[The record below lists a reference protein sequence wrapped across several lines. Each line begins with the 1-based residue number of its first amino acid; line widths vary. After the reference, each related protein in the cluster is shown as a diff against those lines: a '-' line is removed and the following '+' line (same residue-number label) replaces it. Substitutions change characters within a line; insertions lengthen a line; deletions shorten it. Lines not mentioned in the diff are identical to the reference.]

1 MARTRTVHRC
11 QQCAA
16 TTPRWQGR
24 CPGCEAWNTLVE
36 EVVTPAARSAG
47 TGPWASGTAEPP
59 QLLDDVD
66 VSATPSFATNT
77 TELDRVLGGGLVPG
91 GVALLGGEPGIG
103 KSTLLLQMAAG
114 LASGGHRVLYVT
126 AEESTAQVK
135 LRAQRLGAVV
145 DDLWVVAETA
155 VERIVALLDDID
167 VEVVVVDSVQA
178 LVASDLASAPGS
190 VAQVR
195 ECAFRLVAE
204 ARRRSVAMVLVG
216 HVTKDGT
223 LAGPRVLEHVVDTVL
238 AFEGDRHDGLRLLR
252 ASKHRFGSTSEVGVM
267 EMGEQGLRSV
277 PDPSGM
283 FLADRRPGVPGS
295 VVASVLEGRRPVLV
309 EVQALVGAS
318 NLPSP
323 RRSAQ
328 GLDTGRLSLLLAVLE
343 RRVGLSGLAGLDVHT
358 LAVGGARLGEPGAD
372 LAVAVAVASAMADIA
387 VPPDVAVFGEVGL
400 TGEVRHVG
408 RADERIAEAQRLG
421 FTTVVGP
428 GERAGS
434 VASLSDAL
442 DRLGL
447 RRGG

>member
-1 MARTRTVHRC
+1 
-11 QQCAA
+11 
-16 TTPRWQGR
+16 
-24 CPGCEAWNTLVE
+24 
-36 EVVTPAARSAG
+36 
-47 TGPWASGTAEPP
+47 
-59 QLLDDVD
+59 
-66 VSATPSFATNT
+66 
-77 TELDRVLGGGLVPG
+77 
-91 GVALLGGEPGIG
+91 
-103 KSTLLLQMAAG
+103 
-114 LASGGHRVLYVT
+114 
-126 AEESTAQVK
+126 VK